1 MNTTWDDV
9 RRIADEVALKIHL
22 AGMDAKK
29 RWNALEPRHARI
41 EKQLGESGARLGK
54 VIDDEVTAV
63 GTALRKLR
71 DDLAAKE

>member
-22 AGMDAKK
+22 AGMDARE
-29 RWNALEPRHARI
+29 RWHALEPRLSRI

-54 VIDDEVTAV
+54 IIDDEVTAV